1 MNAILTIAPDVRR
14 FLDLSRVAHLATAD
28 ASGNPSVVPI
38 CFHIEGARLYSVIDA
53 KPKRAAMP
61 GGAKQLQRVRNIL
74 ANPSVAVVV
83 DRWDE
88 AWSRLGWVL
97 LRGSADLI
105 EAGADHQQALEWL
118 RMKYPQYRSMALE
131 NHPVIR
137 MEIESVRTWGDLALT
152 NAELDGA

>member
-1 MNAILTIAPDVRR
+1 MTIDPHVRR
-14 FLDLSRVAHLATAD
+14 FLEQSRVAHLATAD

-38 CFHIEGARLYSVIDA
+38 CFHVEGARLYTVIDA

-61 GGAKQLQRVRNIL
+61 GGAKHLRRVRNIL

-97 LRGSADLI
+97 LRGSAGLI
-105 EAGADHQQALEWL
+105 EAGAEHEQALEWL
-118 RMKYPQYRSMALE
+118 RMKYPQYRAMALE

-152 NAELDGA
+152 DTGPDGG